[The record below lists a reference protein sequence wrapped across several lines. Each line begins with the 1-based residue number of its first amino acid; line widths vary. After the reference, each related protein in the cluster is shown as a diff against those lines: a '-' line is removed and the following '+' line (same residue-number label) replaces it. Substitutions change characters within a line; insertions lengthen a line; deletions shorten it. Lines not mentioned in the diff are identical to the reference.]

1 MSTDTPWHSVGKLV
15 VAALQHPEAAAGK
28 ALKVNSFEVTPN
40 QVLAEYEKQTGAKW
54 KANHITLD
62 ELRDAEKKSW
72 EEGNAKAT
80 ILTLRRIWAEGGTLY
95 EKTDNEAIGVKPE
108 DTDSLP
114 VILKRIL
121 GGQ

>member
-1 MSTDTPWHSVGKLV
+1 M
-15 VAALQHPEAAAGK
+15 VAALKHPEAAAGK

-54 KANHITLD
+54 KVNHISLD
-62 ELRDAEKKSW
+62 ELKQEEKKSW
-72 EEGNAKAT
+72 EEGNPKAT

-114 VILKRIL
+114 VILKKIL

>member
-1 MSTDTPWHSVGKLV
+1 M

-28 ALKVNSFEVTPN
+28 ALKVNSFEATPN

-54 KANHITLD
+54 TAHNITLD
-62 ELRDAEKKSW
+62 ELRQEEKKRW
-72 EEGNAKAT
+72 EDGHAKAT
-80 ILTLRRIWAEGGTLY
+80 VLTLRRIWAEGGTLY

-108 DTDSLP
+108 DTESLQ

-121 GGQ
+121 GAQ